1 MNLVIIK
8 LVEVLSRALFTV
20 GVTYVLVIQE
30 AGQFG
35 LANTL
40 IGLFAFAFG
49 WERHI
54 DIQRRLAGRDTGT
67 FDRAVHA
74 LPRFWAANWLVM
86 VPLLLLFAY
95 GLADMDWALCAV
107 VAVIAICEQIG
118 NATYNLCVI
127 EPRYRGLV
135 AIIAGK
141 SVFLAI
147 ALAALFL
154 FAPDWLTLE
163 VVLWGWATAGFV
175 SLAAIAI
182 GWVGVKHPEP
192 HPGGEAKAPVDIHTG
207 IFEQH
212 KASFTHF
219 ITGALAV
226 LIIQIDRLV
235 VGTMLP
241 LADVGI
247 YFRHVVLV
255 SFAYQFFNV
264 VSFNRKLPKVF
275 ELARENQ
282 IKQAKAMINR
292 EYLMIATIVV
302 LGFAGGVLLD
312 LAVEHRI
319 SRPLLIDMTLVAVLL
334 LGSLLRIHADFSALI
349 LNAQLQEK
357 RVLTNQIVAFVIGF
371 VALVGLTWVYGL
383 YGTAFGTVTGSIGYL
398 ALNTNSVRTLLRKTN
413 T

>member
-20 GVTYVLVIQE
+20 GVTYVLAIHE

-54 DIQRRLAGRDTGT
+54 DIQRRLAGRNTGT
-67 FDRAVHA
+67 FDRAVQA
-74 LPRFWAANWLVM
+74 LPRFWAVNWLAM
-86 VPLLLLFAY
+86 VPLLLVFSFA
-95 GLADMDWALCAV
+95 LADLDWTLCAV

-135 AIIAGK
+135 AIVAGK
-141 SVFLAI
+141 SLFLAVAI
-147 ALAALFL
+147 AALFL
-154 FAPDWLTLE
+154 FAHDWLTLE
-163 VVLWGWATAGFV
+163 VVLWGWAAAGLV
-175 SLAAIAI
+175 SLAAIAM
-182 GWVGVKHPEP
+182 GWAGVKHQEP
-192 HPGGEAKAPVDIHTG
+192 HSEAEAQAPVEIHTG
-207 IFEQH
+207 IFDQH

-241 LADVGI
+241 LAEVGI

-264 VSFNRKLPKVF
+264 VSYNRKLPKVF
-275 ELARENQ
+275 ELARENN
-282 IKQAKAMINR
+282 IKQAKGVINR
-292 EYLMIATIVV
+292 EYLMIATMVV

-319 SRPLLIDMTLVAVLL
+319 TRPLLIDVTLVAILL
-334 LGSLLRIHADFSALI
+334 VGSLLRIHADFSALI
-349 LNAQLQEK
+349 LNAQFQEK
-357 RVLTNQIVAFVIGF
+357 RVLTNQIIGLVIGF
-371 VALVGLTWVYGL
+371 TALVGLTWAYGL
-383 YGTAFGTVTGSIGYL
+383 YGTAFGTVVGSVAYL
-398 ALNTNSVRTLLRKTN
+398 ALNTNSVRNLLRKTDA
-413 T
+413 